1 MQIPHA
7 IFASLA
13 DWIVSFMSA
22 TGYFGI
28 AALMAIESACIPLP
42 SEIIMP
48 FAGYLASTGDV
59 NLWLAATAGALG
71 CNLGSWP
78 AYEFGRWG
86 GRAAIARYGKWLLLL
101 PSDVDRAQSFF
112 NRLGG
117 VAVFVAR
124 LLPAVRSFIALPAG
138 MAHMPRLRFHV
149 YTFLGSWPWCFAL
162 AYIGMLLG
170 RRWRDDPRLSTFFHR
185 SEVVIAVL
193 LVIVIGWFLWRRV
206 PRSREQ

>member
-1 MQIPHA
+1 MQALHV

-13 DWIVSFMSA
+13 NWIVSFMSA

-48 FAGYLASTGDV
+48 FAGYLASTGHV

-78 AYEFGRWG
+78 AYELGRWG

-117 VAVFVAR
+117 AAVFVAR

-138 MAHMPRLRFHV
+138 IAHMPRLRFHV

-162 AYIGMLLG
+162 AYVGMLLG
-170 RRWRDDPRLSTFFHR
+170 QRWRDDPRLSTFFHR
-185 SEVVIAVL
+185 TEVVIAVL
-193 LVIVIGWFLWRRV
+193 LIMVIGWFFWRRA
-206 PRSREQ
+206 PGSRE